1 MRYGIGFVVV
11 VAAAAVPAAGV
22 AQNNEQSVDEPEA
35 AASRL
40 ERWYPEAFEAPRP
53 KEVPPD
59 PPMSSEE
66 KKIRNA
72 KIGLGMSSVAVVAG
86 VVMATVA
93 AGPAIDFSDGS
104 SSDSGGD
111 AVIWAGTAIAAAGGA
126 LMIATGILLG
136 TRKRELRESKEV
148 TRRKVQWD
156 FARSR
161 LVF

>member
-1 MRYGIGFVVV
+1 MRYWIGFV

-22 AQNNEQSVDEPEA
+22 AQNNEESVDEPEA

-53 KEVPPD
+53 KEVPPG
-59 PPMSSEE
+59 PPMSSEG
-66 KKIRNA
+66 KKVRNA
-72 KIGLGMSSVAVVAG
+72 KIGLGVSAVVVVAG

-93 AGPAIDFSDGS
+93 AGPVIDFSGGS

-111 AVIWAGTAIAAAGGA
+111 AVIWAGTAVAAAGGA
-126 LMIATGILLG
+126 SMIATGIMLG
-136 TRKRELRESKEV
+136 TRKRELRESKEA
-148 TRRKVQWD
+148 TRRKVHWD
-156 FARSR
+156 LARPG